1 MGDTFTLWVLW
12 CSKIGEVLY
21 ALICLILQGETFSL
35 LLLLDFL
42 YLIFYFSLFDLL
54 FDLDLDFDLYVLIT
68 LIVFTRFLYF
78 THWSLLLF
86 LLFLHWDYFLC
97 CKMFLTYIIFLRF
110 YLVYNTLI
118 IMISLSIESADKI
131 YLLGSWSICLVFL
144 IYYSVGYSVI
154 SALLEFREI
163 LLGVWAVLGVFF
175 LLLLLFLFLS
185 AFFLD
190 FGHCFECTGWPPF
203 ELSRKQAHE
212 HSFSLLIYIGSINF
226 MISKPS

>member
-21 ALICLILQGETFSL
+21 PLICLILQGETFSL

-54 FDLDLDFDLYVLIT
+54 FDLDLDFDLYVIIT

-78 THWSLLLF
+78 KHWSLLLF

-110 YLVYNTLI
+110 YLIPKKSNYNIKL
-118 IMISLSIESADKI
+118 SLNIPNYIWKM
-131 YLLGSWSICLVFL
+131 FL
-144 IYYSVGYSVI
+144 RS
-154 SALLEFREI
+154 
-163 LLGVWAVLGVFF
+163 
-175 LLLLLFLFLS
+175 
-185 AFFLD
+185 
-190 FGHCFECTGWPPF
+190 
-203 ELSRKQAHE
+203 
-212 HSFSLLIYIGSINF
+212 
-226 MISKPS
+226 

>member
-21 ALICLILQGETFSL
+21 PLICLILQGETFSL

-54 FDLDLDFDLYVLIT
+54 FDLDLDFDLYVIIT

-78 THWSLLLF
+78 KHWSLLLF

-110 YLVYNTLI
+110 YLIPKKSNYNIKLSLNIPTL
-118 IMISLSIESADKI
+118 SERCFQEVKKLS
-131 YLLGSWSICLVFL
+131 
-144 IYYSVGYSVI
+144 
-154 SALLEFREI
+154 
-163 LLGVWAVLGVFF
+163 
-175 LLLLLFLFLS
+175 
-185 AFFLD
+185 
-190 FGHCFECTGWPPF
+190 
-203 ELSRKQAHE
+203 
-212 HSFSLLIYIGSINF
+212 
-226 MISKPS
+226 